1 MKDFKHWGI
10 KIRNYPEFNYKA
22 VWFNL
27 KTIRL
32 GSGEVKQLPPDKSEF
47 YDVSL
52 GTTCNLEC
60 KFCYAGAKK
69 SGRNF
74 SNVCEKAKMFFG
86 SMDENSR
93 ATQIAIG
100 SGGEGTIHPD
110 FIEFIKTIYDL
121 NIVPNYTTNGIT
133 IAEDNEYSKKLLE
146 ATEKYCGGVAVSAN
160 SFSENID
167 RIWRKAVEKLSK
179 IDVYINLHIIISD
192 KNSVDRFYDIYKEYE
207 EIIHTFVLLPIMPEG
222 RSNQSCNKETFRYF
236 VDKWDDITDKS
247 KVAFGANFYPYLK
260 EQEEI
265 KCYLYEPES
274 FSKNLILDDNIVITP
289 SSFNTKEILW
299 RKKYQ

>member
-22 VWFNL
+22 IWFNL

-32 GSGEVKQLPPDKSEF
+32 GSGQAKPLPPDKSEF
-47 YDVSL
+47 YDISL

-69 SGRNF
+69 NGRNF

-86 SMDENSR
+86 SMDKNSLC
-93 ATQIAIG
+93 TQIAIG
-100 SGGEGTIHPD
+100 SGGESTIHPE
-110 FIEFIKTIYDL
+110 FIEFLKTIYDL

-160 SFSENID
+160 SFNEYID
-167 RIWRKAVEKLSK
+167 KIWRKAVDKLSK
-179 IDVYINLHIIISD
+179 IDVHINLHIIISD
-192 KNSVDRFYDIYKEYE
+192 KASVDRFYDIYREYK

-222 RSNQSCNKETFRYF
+222 RSNQSCSKETFEYF
-236 VDKWDDITDKS
+236 VSRWSEITDRS

-260 EQEEI
+260 EQDDI

-274 FSKNLILDDNIVITP
+274 FSKNLILDDEIIITP

-299 RKKYQ
+299 KKKY

>member
-10 KIRNYPEFNYKA
+10 KIRKYPEFNYKA

-27 KTIRL
+27 KTIRF
-32 GSGEVKQLPPDKSEF
+32 GEGQAKPLPPDKAEF
-47 YDVSL
+47 YDINL
-52 GTTCNLEC
+52 GTRCNLGC
-60 KFCYAGAKK
+60 KFCYANAKK
-69 SGRNF
+69 DGRFFTNI
-74 SNVCEKAKMFFG
+74 CEKAKMFFG
-86 SMDENSR
+86 SMDENSK

-100 SGGEGTIHPD
+100 SGGEPTIHPE

-146 ATEKYCGGVAVSAN
+146 ATEKYCGGVAISAN
-160 SFSENID
+160 SFNESID
-167 RIWRKAVEKLSK
+167 KIWKKAVDKLSK

-207 EIIHTFVLLPIMPEG
+207 NIIHTFVLLPIMPEG
-222 RSNQSCNKETFRYF
+222 RSNQSCNKETFEYF
-236 VDKWDDITDKS
+236 VSRWNEITNRS

-260 EQEEI
+260 EQKDI

-299 RKKYQ
+299 EKKYQ

>member
-1 MKDFKHWGI
+1 MKDFSSWGI
-10 KIRNYPEFNYKA
+10 KVRNFPEYNYKA

-32 GSGEVKQLPPDKSEF
+32 GSGQAKPLPPDKSEF
-47 YDVSL
+47 YDISL

-69 SGRNF
+69 NGRNF
-74 SNVCEKAKMFFG
+74 SNVCGKAKMFFG
-86 SMDENSR
+86 SMNKNSLC
-93 ATQIAIG
+93 TQIAIG
-100 SGGEGTIHPD
+100 SGGEPTIHPE

-133 IAEDNEYSKKLLE
+133 IAEDNEYSKRLLE

-160 SFSENID
+160 SFNESIEK
-167 RIWRKAVEKLSK
+167 IWRKAVEKLSK

-192 KNSVDRFYDIYKEYE
+192 KASVDRFYDIYREYE

-222 RSNQSCNKETFRYF
+222 RSNQSCNKETFEYF
-236 VDKWDDITDKS
+236 VSRWDEIIDKS

-274 FSKNLILDDNIVITP
+274 FSKNLILDDEIIITP

-299 RKKYQ
+299 EKKYQ

>member
-22 VWFNL
+22 IWFNL

-32 GSGEVKQLPPDKSEF
+32 GSGEAKPLPPDKSEF
-47 YDVSL
+47 YDVAT
-52 GTTCNLEC
+52 GTKCNLSCE
-60 KFCYAGAKK
+60 FCYAGARKD
-69 SGRNF
+69 GRFF
-74 SNVCEKAKMFFG
+74 SNICEKAKMFFG
-86 SMDENSR
+86 SMDENSKPV
-93 ATQIAIG
+93 QIACG
-100 SGGEGTIHPD
+100 SLNEPTIHPE

-133 IAEDNEYSKKLLE
+133 IAGDNEYSKKLLE

-160 SFSENID
+160 SFNEHID
-167 RIWRKAVEKLSK
+167 KIWRKAVEKLSK
-179 IDVYINLHIIISD
+179 IDVHINLHIIISD
-192 KNSVDRFYDIYKEYE
+192 KASVDRFYDIYREYE

-222 RSNQSCNKETFRYF
+222 RSNQSCNKETFEYF
-236 VDKWDDITDKS
+236 VSRWKEITNRS

-299 RKKYQ
+299 EKKYQ